1 MIISTKRGTPAAEL
15 DKIIR
20 EFEAKGLS
28 VTMIR
33 GTDYNVFGLVEYVAA
48 EARRLGVEAEF
59 YQSNHEGDLVT
70 AIQQAYGRMDGIV
83 INAGAYTHT
92 SIAILDALKAV
103 SVPAAEVHI
112 SDVAKREDFRQVSY
126 LGMACCCK
134 FAGEGKQG
142 YVHAM
147 EKLIEIIRSKNT

>member
-1 MIISTKRGTPAAEL
+1 MKFLVL
-15 DKIIR
+15 DGSNINMLGIR
-20 EFEAKGLS
+20 EPEIYGHETYEDLKH
-28 VTMIR
+28 
-33 GTDYNVFGLVEYVAA
+33 LVKDTCDE
-48 EARRLGVEAEF
+48 LGVAVEF

-70 AIQQAYGRMDGIV
+70 AIQQAYGRIDGIV

-103 SVPAAEVHI
+103 SIPAAEVHI

-134 FAGEGKQG
+134 FVGEGKLG

-147 EKLIEIIRSKNT
+147 EKLNEIINDKNT

>member
-1 MIISTKRGTPAAEL
+1 MKFLIVNGPNIN
-15 DKIIR
+15 
-20 EFEAKGLS
+20 
-28 VTMIR
+28 M
-33 GTDYNVFGLVEYVAA
+33 
-48 EARRLGVEAEF
+48 LGVREPDIYGTLTYEGLCDTIAQAARGMGVEVEF
-59 YQSNHEGDLVT
+59 FQSNSEGDIVT
-70 AIQQAYGRMDGIV
+70 AIQNALGRMDGIV

-147 EKLIEIIRSKNT
+147 EKLIEIIRNKNT

>member
-1 MIISTKRGTPAAEL
+1 MKFLILNGPNL
-15 DKIIR
+15 NMLGIR
-20 EFEAKGLS
+20 EPDLY
-28 VTMIR
+28 
-33 GTDYNVFGLVEYVAA
+33 GTLTSDGLVDYLKSEAA
-48 EARRLGVEAEF
+48 RLGVEAEF
-59 YQSNHEGDLVT
+59 FQSNSEGELVT
-70 AIQQAYGRMDGIV
+70 AIQKAYGRVDAIV

-103 SVPAAEVHI
+103 SIPAAEVHI

-134 FAGEGKQG
+134 FSGEGKLG

-147 EKLIEIIRSKNT
+147 ERLMQIVREG

>member
-1 MIISTKRGTPAAEL
+1 MKFLIINGPNL
-15 DKIIR
+15 NMLGIR
-20 EFEAKGLS
+20 EPDLY
-28 VTMIR
+28 
-33 GTDYNVFGLVEYVAA
+33 GTLTYDGLVEYVAA

-83 INAGAYTHT
+83 
-92 SIAILDALKAV
+92 AILDALKAV

-147 EKLIEIIRSKNT
+147 EKLIEIIRNKNT

>member
-1 MIISTKRGTPAAEL
+1 MKFLIVNGPNIN
-15 DKIIR
+15 
-20 EFEAKGLS
+20 
-28 VTMIR
+28 M
-33 GTDYNVFGLVEYVAA
+33 
-48 EARRLGVEAEF
+48 LGVREPDIYGTLTYEGLCSHIAQAARGMGVEVEF
-59 YQSNHEGDLVT
+59 FQSNSEGDIVT
-70 AIQQAYGRMDGIV
+70 AIQNALGRMDGIV

>member
-1 MIISTKRGTPAAEL
+1 MTRLLLMNGPNLNLLGQREPEIYGTTTLADIEAMVAKYAQERGAEL
-15 DKIIR
+15 DC
-20 EFEAKGLS
+20 
-28 VTMIR
+28 
-33 GTDYNVFGLVEYVAA
+33 
-48 EARRLGVEAEF
+48 
-59 YQSNHEGDLVT
+59 YQSNHEGALIDK
-70 AIQQAYGRMDGIV
+70 IQQSQGVYDGIV
-83 INAGAYTHT
+83 FNPGAYTHT

-147 EKLIEIIRSKNT
+147 EKLIEIIRNKNT

>member
-1 MIISTKRGTPAAEL
+1 
-15 DKIIR
+15 
-20 EFEAKGLS
+20 
-28 VTMIR
+28 
-33 GTDYNVFGLVEYVAA
+33 
-48 EARRLGVEAEF
+48 
-59 YQSNHEGDLVT
+59 
-70 AIQQAYGRMDGIV
+70 MDGIV
-83 INAGAYTHT
+83 INAGAYTHS